1 MSPDH
6 IERRLAG
13 ALEETASGLPVPAG
27 RLDSVVAHGARRR
40 RWARAGTAVSSIAAA
55 GILAVASAWA
65 VGTGDP
71 PPAGGVTGETPP
83 EVAVSTT
90 ALDTDV
96 VVGTVPDPAI
106 TTAPPGDATVGTA
119 PPTTSITGESDE
131 TVGTVPDSATTGPP
145 GDATVG
151 TAPPTTSITG
161 ESDETVGTVPDSA
174 TTTAPAGDTTVG
186 TAPPTTL
193 PAPADE
199 LAACPLFGEIIE
211 GWGTGRTGGRLHQGV
226 DVAAPTGD
234 QVVAVAS
241 GTVRLRTTALG
252 GNTVYLTA
260 EDGDAYVYSHL
271 DGYAPDVVD
280 GGPIEAGAVVGF
292 VGTTGDARG
301 IPHLHFEIHPDGGA
315 AVDAEP
321 AVRAACR

>member
-6 IERRLAG
+6 TERRLAG

-131 TVGTVPDSATTGPP
+131 TVGTVPDSATT
-145 GDATVG
+145 
-151 TAPPTTSITG
+151 
-161 ESDETVGTVPDSA
+161 
-174 TTTAPAGDTTVG
+174 TAPAGDTTVG

-211 GWGTGRTGGRLHQGV
+211 RWGTGRTGGRLHQGV

-292 VGTTGDARG
+292 VGTTGNARG

-315 AVDAEP
+315 AIDAEP